1 MKSFSKIVTT
11 VALLA
16 SFSAFAG
23 ADMVVS
29 DDALAAST
37 DLTAATAIELVTG
50 QDGGYAAIVQ
60 TTDAAS
66 AFIAQTGVNQAFIGQ
81 NIEASAAI
89 IQTGAGNKAVIIQ
102 GE

>member
-1 MKSFSKIVTT
+1 MKSFSKIATA

-16 SFSAFAG
+16 SFSAFA

-37 DLTAATAIELVTG
+37 DLSTATGLVTG

>member
-1 MKSFSKIVTT
+1 MKSFSKIATA

-16 SFSAFAG
+16 SFSAFA
-23 ADMVVS
+23 ADMVVA
-29 DDALAAST
+29 DDALGAST

>member
-16 SFSAFAG
+16 SFSAFA

-37 DLTAATAIELVTG
+37 DLSAAIDLVKG

-60 TTDAAS
+60 TTENAS
-66 AFIAQTGVNQAFIGQ
+66 AFIAQTGVNQAFIAQ